1 MMSHGDGVSGLL
13 CMSQGNGEMTARER
27 RQPIYSMG
35 CYFHII
41 RGEPLAPCWTHSHE
55 YLKQQFNKHFEKIH
69 AFLQNIRIRQRMDTG
84 V

>member
-41 RGEPLAPCWTHSHE
+41 RGGASGTLPDTLS
-55 YLKQQFNKHFEKIH
+55 
-69 AFLQNIRIRQRMDTG
+69 RISKATI
-84 V
+84 